1 MGSGQVV
8 TKVTSKRWYTSCMI
22 TLSGSFLCQGSWLWR
37 GAPDWRVALDGVAR
51 GWARDARRRY
61 EVCVVTPNEQAKPA
75 AIRIVIAEDQAHVRR
90 GAAHLLSFE
99 PDMEVVGQACNGAE
113 AVELARVLHPDVVLM
128 DLHMPVKGG
137 VAATREIIGLL
148 PATQILV
155 LTTLDDDETVFEAV
169 RAGAHAYLL
178 KDAAEDELLETIRAL
193 KRGESRLTP
202 QIARKVMDQFR
213 RLALVSRA
221 APIGEDAERL
231 RTSENA
237 PSASSATITTESL
250 NDKEEKILQLISEGL
265 SNRQI
270 ADAMFLA
277 EGTIKNYVS
286 RIMEKLHANTRTAL
300 AIISRGHS
308 TQK

>member
-1 MGSGQVV
+1 MAESERNHQ
-8 TKVTSKRWYTSCMI
+8 
-22 TLSGSFLCQGSWLWR
+22 
-37 GAPDWRVALDGVAR
+37 
-51 GWARDARRRY
+51 
-61 EVCVVTPNEQAKPA
+61 A
-75 AIRIVIAEDQAHVRR
+75 AIRIVIAEDQVQVRR
-90 GAAHLLSFE
+90 GVAHLLSLE
-99 PDMEVVGQACNGAE
+99 PDMEVVGQACNGLE
-113 AVELARVLHPDVVLM
+113 AVELARVLRPDVILM

-137 VAATREIIGLL
+137 VAATREIIQVL

-178 KDAAEDELLETIRAL
+178 KDAAEEELLETIRAL

-213 RLALVSRA
+213 RLAA
-221 APIGEDAERL
+221 APRMEPLGEEMATPALAQTQVPPPAGEPQ
-231 RTSENA
+231 SEA
-237 PSASSATITTESL
+237 L
-250 NDKEEKILQLISEGL
+250 NEKEEKILQLISEGL

-286 RIMEKLHANTRTAL
+286 RIMDKLHANTRIAL
-300 AIISRGHS
+300 ALMSKGQTR
-308 TQK
+308 QR